1 MLLDSVICKRP
12 DYRQVRETPQSV
24 NRTPDVSFYVIE
36 KNVKLGMNRLCS
48 QKSEVKFF
56 SAPVINALS
65 NSRIFLLFAKSISK
79 NSPKFTAPPPSSHRL
94 HPPPRGPDTPEPAK
108 ARSRPPG
115 QPDRCDRVSVRG
127 IRGCVGRRR
136 RALGCTPR

>member
-1 MLLDSVICKRP
+1 M
-12 DYRQVRETPQSV
+12 RETPQSV

-94 HPPPRGPDTPEPAK
+94 RPPPRGPDTPESEK
-108 ARSRPPG
+108 ARQGAGGRRE
-115 QPDRCDRVSVRG
+115 RCGRGSVRG
-127 IRGCVGRRR
+127 IQGCAGGRRR
-136 RALGCTPR
+136 A